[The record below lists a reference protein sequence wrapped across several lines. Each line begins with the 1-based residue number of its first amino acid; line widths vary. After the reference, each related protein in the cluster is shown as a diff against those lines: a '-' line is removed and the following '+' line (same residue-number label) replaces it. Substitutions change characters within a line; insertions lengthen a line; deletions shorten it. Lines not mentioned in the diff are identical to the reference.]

1 MSNHMLTPFKM
12 HQQDKLPIK
21 TWGENVRQI
30 VVMRSNN
37 LNITIT

>member
-21 TWGENVRQI
+21 TWGRKRKTDSGNAQQ
-30 VVMRSNN
+30 
-37 LNITIT
+37 